1 MAEAAFGVTIAGG
14 GIAAACCAHLLA
26 RRGLAVTTAAYERR
40 RAPAVMLSGAA
51 VALIRDVMD
60 RADLF
65 VDAPRIA
72 RRIVAWGGGDPV
84 AMPHDALVVDAAALA
99 TLADLPA
106 SRDTTPAAMTI
117 RTDPRA
123 LPAPTRFGARIA
135 TAASVL
141 LRHDGDARDC
151 WIESLDAGWL
161 FLIPCGAR
169 TGSLLSV
176 GLPLDEA
183 CDRSRHVAAR
193 IILTDEATAIF
204 DPVPR
209 LAVATGGE
217 DWIGCGSAAIAFDPI
232 GGDGTAQTV
241 RAAILAAA
249 VVAGIASGGDRA
261 ALIAHYDAM
270 LLATMRRHLALCVPF
285 YRSGGA
291 GHWWRTA
298 HDALIRGHETCTH
311 RLSAMPAPRYVLRD
325 FDLLPRSDAA

>member
-26 RRGLAVTTAAYERR
+26 RRGLAVTTGAYERR

-123 LPAPTRFGARIA
+123 
-135 TAASVL
+135 
-141 LRHDGDARDC
+141 
-151 WIESLDAGWL
+151 
-161 FLIPCGAR
+161 
-169 TGSLLSV
+169 
-176 GLPLDEA
+176 
-183 CDRSRHVAAR
+183 
-193 IILTDEATAIF
+193 
-204 DPVPR
+204 
-209 LAVATGGE
+209 
-217 DWIGCGSAAIAFDPI
+217 
-232 GGDGTAQTV
+232 
-241 RAAILAAA
+241 
-249 VVAGIASGGDRA
+249 
-261 ALIAHYDAM
+261 
-270 LLATMRRHLALCVPF
+270 
-285 YRSGGA
+285 
-291 GHWWRTA
+291 
-298 HDALIRGHETCTH
+298 
-311 RLSAMPAPRYVLRD
+311 
-325 FDLLPRSDAA
+325 